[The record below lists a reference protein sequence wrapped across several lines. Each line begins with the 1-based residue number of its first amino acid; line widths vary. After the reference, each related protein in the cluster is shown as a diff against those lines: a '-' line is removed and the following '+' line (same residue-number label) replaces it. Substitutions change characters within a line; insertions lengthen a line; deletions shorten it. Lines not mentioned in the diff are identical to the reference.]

1 MAEIHD
7 RMHRI
12 LADLDAIPKTRAVSG
27 GGASYRFRGID
38 DAMNHLNPLLT
49 KHGVFFHPFLV
60 ARDARYTERANSS
73 GNAVEWCRVSVEVD
87 YHFVAAGD
95 GSEVVVRTPGEGM
108 DNSDKATNKAMSA
121 ALKYALLQTFCIA
134 TEDMEDADRERPDT
148 THHAR
153 PQPQPAP
160 TFRERVN
167 TATGEIDATA
177 QAGGGSAVSTEG
189 ISPEPTSTGN
199 PDGRV
204 AAVLTAM
211 ARGVPAWAK
220 GDAALAKEAAS
231 AALNARPAELNKDV
245 LPEYVAAWLDQ
256 PGNSPGVFATRY
268 AGYFDAEQKRREKS
282 ERAGAMAG

>member
-167 TATGEIDATA
+167 TATGEIEATA
-177 QAGGGSAVSTEG
+177 QAGGGSAVSTEAEPKPTPAG
-189 ISPEPTSTGN
+189 ITTNFQKAIQGWLERKRLTWTN
-199 PDGRV
+199 
-204 AAVLTAM
+204 AAVLDVL
-211 ARGVPAWAK
+211 GV
-220 GDAALAKEAAS
+220 S
-231 AALNARPAELNKDV
+231 AATVNADGWEAPLDRWWTANGHNDGKGV
-245 LPEYVAAWLDQ
+245 VAFQKA
-256 PGNSPGVFATRY
+256 VETRMK
-268 AGYFDAEQKRREKS
+268 E
-282 ERAGAMAG
+282 MAG